1 MKKKIMII
9 VIVVV
14 LVLAGLWLVI
24 SPKALGN
31 MKHSYDEATTS
42 SSNFSFSG
50 QENERIKFSF
60 ASNIESGNLV
70 VTGGKRIGG
79 NLYLDCKCD
88 CGNTISVRHN
98 NFLGKRLE
106 TLYTLN
112 ATDTYMVVAEYENF
126 VGDFKVTV
134 YPAK

>member
-1 MKKKIMII
+1 MKKKITII
-9 VIVVV
+9 ALISI
-14 LVLAGLWLVI
+14 LVMVSIWLLVQ
-24 SPKALGN
+24 PKALGN

-60 ASNIESGNLV
+60 VSNIESGNLV
-70 VTGGKRIGG
+70 VTLRDSSGDVV
-79 NLYLDCKCD
+79 YELDD
-88 CGNTISVRHN
+88 A
-98 NFLGKRLE
+98 KRLE
-106 TLYTLN
+106 TFYTLN
-112 ATDTYMVVAEYENF
+112 TTDTYMVVAEYENF

>member
-9 VIVVV
+9 VIVIV
-14 LVLAGLWLVI
+14 LVLAGLWLAI

-60 ASNIESGNLV
+60 HSNIESGNLV
-70 VTGGKRIGG
+70 ITLRDSSRNVV
-79 NLYLDCKCD
+79 YELDDAK
-88 CGNTISVRHN
+88 
-98 NFLGKRLE
+98 KLE
-106 TLYTLN
+106 TFYTLT
-112 ATDTYMVVAEYENF
+112 ATDTYMVVAEYEEF
-126 VGDFKVTV
+126 VGDFRVIV

>member
-1 MKKKIMII
+1 MKKKITII
-9 VIVVV
+9 ALISI
-14 LVLAGLWLVI
+14 LVMVGIWLLVQ
-24 SPKALGN
+24 PKTLGN

-70 VTGGKRIGG
+70 VTLRDSAGDVV
-79 NLYLDCKCD
+79 YELDD
-88 CGNTISVRHN
+88 A
-98 NFLGKRLE
+98 KRLE
-106 TLYTLN
+106 IFYTLN

-134 YPAK
+134 YPAR

>member
-14 LVLAGLWLVI
+14 LVLAGLWLAI

-31 MKHSYDEATTS
+31 MKHSYDETTTS

-70 VTGGKRIGG
+70 VTLRDSAGDVV
-79 NLYLDCKCD
+79 YELDD
-88 CGNTISVRHN
+88 A
-98 NFLGKRLE
+98 KRLE
-106 TLYTLN
+106 TFYTLN

-126 VGDFKVTV
+126 VGNFKVTV